1 MLEMNNVVE
10 RVVKEEEQKVLKKIK
25 NYIYDHTAP
34 IGKGFSSLVYSG
46 HNEATNEVIAIKVI
60 ELAKIENAVQKY
72 LLNNEINA
80 LRALSHPHVI
90 RTVEILMTKHNV
102 YIMTEFCENGDLQQ
116 HIKRNGKLSELEAL
130 HITKDIV
137 EGYIAIEEKQI
148 VHRDMKTANI
158 FLTATGARIADF
170 GFCDFV
176 NEAKKPPEFYNV
188 GSPAYMSPE
197 IYRENIYSS
206 KSDIWG
212 IGIILFEMLT
222 GDTPDKNLTYFEM
235 SSNLMNGKINSGPN
249 EEIRKILS
257 ACFKKDLRERVSS
270 IHLLDMVAKEIAR
283 LEGPAKLMVRPHTV
297 GPHHNQSMP
306 ASNSK
311 VQGLT
316 HVHPLSPSEVNFR
329 HSQRHMVSSALPL
342 VDDSLRGQSPFKTR
356 FGGIMNR
363 EDGREGRNLEPSPL
377 KQGLEKRFTR
387 EDDSRAKREAAI
399 SLKIKNLTEMLLFLF
414 RQLNFIG
421 DINLERGNFA
431 RLILFRHR
439 SYLEGLVEKVVS

>member
-1 MLEMNNVVE
+1 
-10 RVVKEEEQKVLKKIK
+10 
-25 NYIYDHTAP
+25 
-34 IGKGFSSLVYSG
+34 
-46 HNEATNEVIAIKVI
+46 
-60 ELAKIENAVQKY
+60 VQKY

-116 HIKRNGKLSELEAL
+116 HIKRSAKLSELEAL

-137 EGYIAIEEKQI
+137 EGYMAIEEKQI

-176 NEAKKPPEFYNV
+176 NETKKPPEFYNV

-235 SSNLMNGKINSGPN
+235 SNNLMNGKINSGPN
-249 EEIRKILS
+249 
-257 ACFKKDLRERVSS
+257 
-270 IHLLDMVAKEIAR
+270 
-283 LEGPAKLMVRPHTV
+283 
-297 GPHHNQSMP
+297 
-306 ASNSK
+306 
-311 VQGLT
+311 
-316 HVHPLSPSEVNFR
+316 
-329 HSQRHMVSSALPL
+329 
-342 VDDSLRGQSPFKTR
+342 
-356 FGGIMNR
+356 
-363 EDGREGRNLEPSPL
+363 
-377 KQGLEKRFTR
+377 
-387 EDDSRAKREAAI
+387 
-399 SLKIKNLTEMLLFLF
+399 
-414 RQLNFIG
+414 
-421 DINLERGNFA
+421 
-431 RLILFRHR
+431 
-439 SYLEGLVEKVVS
+439 